1 LRLLVVDGE
10 MMDNTMSSAEGFAT
24 NRRLAARSAAARSAT
39 RNQARGWLC

>member
-1 LRLLVVDGE
+1 

-24 NRRLAARSAAARSAT
+24 NRRLTARSAAP